1 MAIEDEE
8 PKDREVWSNVSRFW
22 YNEASDKCPY
32 IGRLYHHLAILAQPY
47 TWEQL
52 SLYARSLTCITP
64 FEKARDSVMTLFNPI
79 LQLKDANHR
88 RQPSPEILFIRAHA
102 ILFTNQ
108 HSDSQ
113 NQFHAVVNE
122 LERDGCFDNYI
133 AKTGSKFKENG
144 VYASISN
151 LAALFEYE
159 SPRDGASKSIL
170 RKWFDGAKPREEN
183 VSKVNPAIQE
193 APMDPS
199 EPQGMDV
206 DNPAVPIS
214 EASLSAVSQ
223 ASRLV
228 LLTLNAALK
237 RTNDKNVYPLVHV
250 SLVFFWSLTNAEGAI
265 KLLEKD
271 FPWNAICSFL
281 NALVPEYET
290 MKAKNLARA
299 YARLDSVKF
308 PQPEAGTS
316 RPLFEDF
323 PLRGQV
329 YTAKYYP
336 ETWFSDGGV
345 DEEERSLELP
355 SMNEPR
361 VERILWIG
369 RRLADV
375 CLSTKAVQTVLT
387 QD

>member
-1 MAIEDEE
+1 M
-8 PKDREVWSNVSRFW
+8 
-22 YNEASDKCPY
+22 
-32 IGRLYHHLAILAQPY
+32 
-47 TWEQL
+47 
-52 SLYARSLTCITP
+52 
-64 FEKARDSVMTLFNPI
+64 
-79 LQLKDANHR
+79 
-88 RQPSPEILFIRAHA
+88 
-102 ILFTNQ
+102 
-108 HSDSQ
+108 
-113 NQFHAVVNE
+113 NE
-122 LERDGCFDNYI
+122 LERDGFFDNYI
-133 AKTGSKFKENG
+133 AKAGTKFKGNG
-144 VYASISN
+144 VYATISN
-151 LAALFEYE
+151 FAALFEYG
-159 SPRDGASKSIL
+159 SPRAGASKSIF
-170 RKWFDGAKPREEN
+170 RTHFDDAKPREDKL
-183 VSKVNPAIQE
+183 SKVNPAIQGE
-193 APMDPS
+193 PMDPS

-214 EASLSAVSQ
+214 EASLSVVSQ

-228 LLTLNAALK
+228 SLTFSAALK
-237 RTNDKNVYPLVHV
+237 RTRDKNVYPLVHV
-250 SLVFFWSLTNAEGAI
+250 SMVFFWSLTTAEEAI
-265 KLLEKD
+265 KLIEKD
-271 FPWNAICSFL
+271 VPWNAICLFL
-281 NALVPEYET
+281 NALVPEYKA

-299 YARLDSVKF
+299 YARLDSVEF